1 MSEVHFE
8 IFRQNQATGTW
19 SLVEALENRDQALER
34 ARRMLQDGR
43 ATAVRVVK
51 ETFDP
56 GTGGYVSLNLF
67 EDGRVNTKKKN
78 TKIDEL
84 ESLPVCDA
92 PEHLYGDSARAV
104 IARTVGEWLA
114 ANKLTTIELLHSA
127 AALQKLDAHGQ
138 TLQHALQKIA
148 VARAFGSDKPV
159 TKFIRELNEL
169 CSAGIRRVYEDD
181 KDGLFEGG
189 EAGNL
194 RALVEALSRN
204 TDAAYRLN
212 GVLAK
217 YLKPAT
223 TWDAKLVL
231 LLRLMNE
238 LPEEEDAKALL
249 LGAIDALVSEMVATP
264 AALGDLLGPQP
275 DLGHTL
281 LDLVALFLGNESGG
295 RPPAANALASHFKR
309 DMLSDARATVAARL
323 LSELRGVKRL
333 CPASWDKEIL
343 MLRRLANA
351 LVQACGKYLAHEDV
365 IEAFT
370 DRSRRFVTH
379 EPLFQYLQDAKSPD
393 EKVARL
399 LTVEENI
406 IGAENKR
413 ELATFILP
421 HIALHAFEEQ
431 LGNGVLAKLKRVAEL
446 QARVL
451 RSGFQDVQKNHLS
464 ATLDGVA
471 KSIEERAKLLA
482 SIETRFANP
491 VERAQALLKLAG
503 AGALPQ
509 GDLHAKARKML
520 MAALASPGFFAA
532 YVEKQ
537 QQDKERPPSSDMVL
551 HELTTE
557 LRAFGFTHEEALR
570 VLQIQNVVLI

>member
-8 IFRQNQATGTW
+8 IFRQNHATGSW
-19 SLVEALENRDQALER
+19 ALVEVLENRDQALER
-34 ARRMLQDGR
+34 ARSMLQDGR

-56 GTGGYVSLNLF
+56 ETGGYISLNLF

-84 ESLPVCDA
+84 DALPICDA

-104 IARTVGEWLA
+104 IARTLGEWLA
-114 ANKLTTIELLHSA
+114 PNKLTVIELLHSA
-127 AALQKLDAHGQ
+127 AALQKLDSHGQ

-169 CSAGIRRVYEDD
+169 CTAGIRRVYKDD

-189 EAGNL
+189 EAGKF
-194 RALVEALSRN
+194 RALAETLSGNPDAL
-204 TDAAYRLN
+204 YRLN

-217 YLKPAT
+217 CLKAAV
-223 TWDAKLVL
+223 TWDAKLAL
-231 LLRLMNE
+231 LLGLMNE
-238 LPEEEDAKALL
+238 LPEENEPKALL
-249 LGAIDALVSEMVATP
+249 LGAIDALASEMVATP
-264 AALGDLLGPQP
+264 AALADLLGPQP

-281 LDLVALFLGNESGG
+281 LNLVALFLGNETSE
-295 RPPAANALASHFKR
+295 RSPAGNVLAGYFKR
-309 DMLSDARATVAARL
+309 DMLSEARATVAARL
-323 LSELRGVKRL
+323 LSELRSVKRL
-333 CPASWDKEIL
+333 CPASWDKEVL

-379 EPLFQYLQDAKSPD
+379 EPLFQYLQDARSPD

-406 IGAENKR
+406 IGPENKR

-451 RSGFQDVQKNHLS
+451 RSGFQDVQKNHL
-464 ATLDGVA
+464 AAALDGVA
-471 KSIEERAKLLA
+471 KSIEERARLLS
-482 SIETRFANP
+482 SIETRFLNP

-503 AGALPQ
+503 AGALTQ
-509 GDLHAKARKML
+509 GDVQTKARKIL
-520 MAALASPGFFAA
+520 MATLASPGFFAA
-532 YVEKQ
+532 YVAKQ
-537 QQDKERPPSSDMVL
+537 QQDKKDPPHSDLVL
-551 HELTTE
+551 QDLTVE
-557 LRAFGFTHEEALR
+557 LRAFGISYEEALR
-570 VLQIQNVVLI
+570 VLAIQNVVLI

>member
-169 CSAGIRRVYEDD
+169 CSAGIRRVYKDD

>member
-8 IFRQNQATGTW
+8 IFRQNHATGSW
-19 SLVEALENRDQALER
+19 ALVEVLENRDQALER
-34 ARRMLQDGR
+34 ARSMLHDGR
-43 ATAVRVVK
+43 ASAVRVVK

-56 GTGGYVSLNLF
+56 GTGGYISLNLF

-84 ESLPVCDA
+84 DALPVCDA

-114 ANKLTTIELLHSA
+114 PNKLTVIELLHSA
-127 AALQKLDAHGQ
+127 AALQKLDSQGQ
-138 TLQHALQKIA
+138 ILQHALQKIA

-159 TKFIRELNEL
+159 TKFIRELNDL
-169 CSAGIRRVYEDD
+169 CSAGIRRVYKDD
-181 KDGLFEGG
+181 KNGLFEGG
-189 EAGNL
+189 EAGKF
-194 RALVEALSRN
+194 RALAETLSGKA
-204 TDAAYRLN
+204 DSSYRMN
-212 GVLAK
+212 GALAK
-217 YLKPAT
+217 YLKKAT
-223 TWDAKLVL
+223 TWDAKLAL
-231 LLRLMNE
+231 LLALMNE
-238 LPEEEDAKALL
+238 LPEEDEPQALL
-249 LGAIDALVSEMVATP
+249 VGAVDAFVSEVVATP

-275 DLGHTL
+275 DLGHSL
-281 LDLVALFLGNESGG
+281 LGLVDLFLGNESGE
-295 RPPAANALASHFKR
+295 RPAAANALAGYLKR

-323 LSELRGVKRL
+323 LSELRGMKRL
-333 CPASWDKEIL
+333 CPSSWDKEIL

-351 LVQACGKYLAHEDV
+351 LVQACGKYLTHEDV

-451 RSGFQDVQKNHLS
+451 RSGFQDVQKNHL
-464 ATLDGVA
+464 AAALDGVA
-471 KSIEERAKLLA
+471 KSVEERAKLLA
-482 SIETRFANP
+482 SIETRFSSP
-491 VERAQALLKLAG
+491 VDRAQALLKLAG
-503 AGALPQ
+503 AGALTQ
-509 GDLHAKARKML
+509 GDVLTKARKML
-520 MAALASPGFFAA
+520 VAALASPGFFSA
-532 YVEKQ
+532 YVARQ
-537 QQDKERPPSSDMVL
+537 QQDKERPPSNDMVL
-551 HELTTE
+551 QELTTD
-557 LRAFGFTHEEALR
+557 LRAFGFTYEEALR
-570 VLQIQNVVLI
+570 ILAIQNVVLI